1 MKSGVIIML
10 EKDIERILVDQNEI
24 IEISKRLGKQITE
37 DYQGR
42 KPLIIGLLN
51 GCLPF
56 LAELI
61 KHIDLYCQYELMS
74 VQSYHGG
81 TTSVGNIKITKDLD
95 VSVENRHVIIA
106 EDIVDTGRTIN
117 VVKSLLLHRGAA
129 SVEVVTLLDKPAG
142 RIEPFNPKYIGV
154 TIPKLFVV
162 GFGLDYDGYY
172 RNIPY
177 VGILKESIYQ

>member
-1 MKSGVIIML
+1 ML
-10 EKDIERILVDQNEI
+10 EKDIEKILVDQEKI
-24 IEISKRLGKQITE
+24 IEVSKKLGKAITK
-37 DYQGR
+37 DYKDK

-56 LAELI
+56 LAEVI
-61 KHIDLYCQYELMS
+61 KHIDLYCEYEVMS

-81 TTSVGNIKITKDLD
+81 TKSAGSVKITKDLD

-117 VVKSLLLHRGAA
+117 VVKDLLEYRGAA
-129 SVEVVTLLDKPAG
+129 SVEVVTLLDKPEG
-142 RIEPFNPKYIGV
+142 RIEPFKPKYVGV

-162 GFGLDYDGYY
+162 GFGLDYQGYY
-172 RNIPY
+172 RNLPY
-177 VGILKESIYQ
+177 VGVLKEEVYK